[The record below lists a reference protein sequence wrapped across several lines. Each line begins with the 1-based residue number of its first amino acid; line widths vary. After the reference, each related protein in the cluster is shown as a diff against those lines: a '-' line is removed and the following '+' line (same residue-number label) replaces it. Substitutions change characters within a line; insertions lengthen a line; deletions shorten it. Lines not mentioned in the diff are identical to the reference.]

1 MEKNQEHIDALKRAV
16 EENFG
21 QAISAP
27 TDFSR
32 LRDELTATLGESLS
46 MSTLKRVWGYVM
58 GYATVRENT
67 LNTLARYVGC
77 RDWKEFCETLEQP
90 DVSSF
95 PTSDAIAMS
104 TLAIGDR
111 VEVTWSPG
119 RRIVAQ
125 NLGQGRL
132 RVVECLR
139 SKLAVGTTFTCA
151 GMVNGERLTLTQVET
166 PGTEQVLTYVC
177 GKRGGIIAKVLPI
190 NDPKPGAR

>member
-1 MEKNQEHIDALKRAV
+1 
-16 EENFG
+16 
-21 QAISAP
+21 
-27 TDFSR
+27 
-32 LRDELTATLGESLS
+32 
-46 MSTLKRVWGYVM
+46 
-58 GYATVRENT
+58 
-67 LNTLARYVGC
+67 
-77 RDWKEFCETLEQP
+77 
-90 DVSSF
+90 
-95 PTSDAIAMS
+95 MS

-151 GMVNGERLTLTQVET
+151 GIVNGERLTLTQVET